1 MQAVGR
7 QRNRVGPGFARADR
21 QHEDAVAM
29 QPARLFARTRDG
41 RRGERRGQLGL
52 VDRPDGETR
61 AARYGPRHVELLLQV
76 RKWSDAGVSL
86 ERIRELLSGEAPPV
100 PPRPRAAGTVELW
113 SHLVIAD
120 GLELSME
127 AGRAG
132 LSPDETRELCN
143 GVTAL
148 YRNIKNKGNQP

>member
-1 MQAVGR
+1 MKS
-7 QRNRVGPGFARADR
+7 D
-21 QHEDAVAM
+21 DAPQTHSLDELAALVDL
-29 QPARLFARTRDG
+29 PKRTVRYYI
-41 RRGERRGQLGL
+41 QLGL

-61 AARYGPRHVELLLQV
+61 AARYGTRHVEQLLQV

-86 ERIRELLSGEAPPV
+86 ERFRERLAGEAPPV

-132 LSPDETRELCN
+132 LSPDETRELFN
-143 GVTAL
+143 GVMAL